1 MILLFALLVDICF
14 LDELLSALE
23 LLFVLWPTLFLEA
36 RTTGERFVDLALLVF
51 SVLFFVTLAGEIEVF
66 FLVLLPTPL
75 IRERFFDGEDLIKLD
90 LDFLP
95 VLLREDAEEELLS
108 FFLVRVMRL
117 LPALVPRP

>member
-14 LDELLSALE
+14 LDKLLSALE
-23 LLFVLWPTLFLEA
+23 LLFVLWTTLFLEA
-36 RTTGERFVDLALLVF
+36 RTTGERFVDLTLLVL